1 MPFSLLSKQFFPTH
15 FSFLAFFSLFF
26 FRDLLLLRQ
35 NWKGHWESWNLFL
48 LFFFFSTFFFLISAS
63 IYHAARGEN
72 KRNTERKGEKGKW
85 NKKANETRLAWEM
98 RRCRHLFLSPPLL
111 HPPLAT
117 GQSELSTP
125 LGIHADEKVLLFS
138 VPPSALSAH
147 LAALMRSRKSN
158 TTTHPPFPFSRYRRR
173 KSPNFSTSPCV
184 LWHVGNSISVLLCR
198 LRLLLALL
206 PFHSPR
212 PFPLRCT
219 SKAGGGGRHGF
230 IRRPWPF

>member
-1 MPFSLLSKQFFPTH
+1 
-15 FSFLAFFSLFF
+15 
-26 FRDLLLLRQ
+26 
-35 NWKGHWESWNLFL
+35 
-48 LFFFFSTFFFLISAS
+48 
-63 IYHAARGEN
+63 
-72 KRNTERKGEKGKW
+72 
-85 NKKANETRLAWEM
+85 M

-111 HPPLAT
+111 HPPSSHRAIRALH
-117 GQSELSTP
+117 P

-138 VPPSALSAH
+138 VPPFTLSAH

-158 TTTHPPFPFSRYRRR
+158 TATHPPFSRYRRR

-230 IRRPWPF
+230 VRRPWPF